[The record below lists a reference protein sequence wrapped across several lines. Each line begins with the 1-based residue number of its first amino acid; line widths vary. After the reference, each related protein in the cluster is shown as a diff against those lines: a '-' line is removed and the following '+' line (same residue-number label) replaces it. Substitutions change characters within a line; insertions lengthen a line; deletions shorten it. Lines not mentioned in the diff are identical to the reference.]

1 MKNAFTKNTFT
12 KNTVNKSM
20 LTAGALVLALMGT
33 STVIAGNH
41 AGGHDHSHGAAKE
54 QKAGATVEMADGE
67 IRKINKSTGKITV
80 KHGEIKSVEMPPMT
94 MVFGVA
100 DKAMLEGLK
109 EGDKVKFNV
118 KQEGSNYTV
127 TEIKKAQ

>member
-1 MKNAFTKNTFT
+1 MKNTLKLSAIT
-12 KNTVNKSM
+12 
-20 LTAGALVLALMGT
+20 LTILSAGAAYAADH
-33 STVIAGNH
+33 TVHVIENQQRMEAE
-41 AGGHDHSHGAAKE
+41 AKAKAKAAT
-54 QKAGATVEMADGE
+54 QSEMADGE
-67 IRKINKSTGKITV
+67 IRKINKNTGKITV

>member
-1 MKNAFTKNTFT
+1 MTKTL
-12 KNTVNKSM
+12 KLSAIALAM
-20 LTAGALVLALMGT
+20 LGASAAY
-33 STVIAGNH
+33 SGNH
-41 AGGHDHSHGAAKE
+41 AGGHSHDHGGAKE
-54 QKAGATVEMADGE
+54 VKESTVANTEMADGE
-67 IRKINKSTGKITV
+67 IRKINKNTGKITV
-80 KHGEIKSVEMPPMT
+80 KHGEIKSVQMPPMT

-118 KQEGSNYTV
+118 KQDGSNYTV

>member
-1 MKNAFTKNTFT
+1 MKNTLKLSAITLAFLGASATYAADH
-12 KNTVNKSM
+12 TVH
-20 LTAGALVLALMGT
+20 VLENQQRMEAE
-33 STVIAGNH
+33 AK
-41 AGGHDHSHGAAKE
+41 AKAKAAA
-54 QKAGATVEMADGE
+54 QTEMADGE
-67 IRKINKSTGKITV
+67 IRKINKNTGKITV

>member
-1 MKNAFTKNTFT
+1 MKNTLKLSAIT
-12 KNTVNKSM
+12 
-20 LTAGALVLALMGT
+20 LALLGAGAAYAADH
-33 STVIAGNH
+33 TVHVIENQQRMEAE
-41 AGGHDHSHGAAKE
+41 AKAKAKAAS
-54 QKAGATVEMADGE
+54 QAEMADGE
-67 IRKINKSTGKITV
+67 IRKINKNTGKITV

>member
-1 MKNAFTKNTFT
+1 MKNTLKLSAIT
-12 KNTVNKSM
+12 
-20 LTAGALVLALMGT
+20 LALLGA
-33 STVIAGNH
+33 SAAYAADHTVHVIENENRMKAE
-41 AGGHDHSHGAAKE
+41 AEAKAKAAS
-54 QKAGATVEMADGE
+54 QAEMADGE
-67 IRKINKSTGKITV
+67 IRKINKNTGKITV

-109 EGDKVKFNV
+109 EGDKVQFDV
-118 KQEGSNYTV
+118 KQDGSNYTV

>member
-1 MKNAFTKNTFT
+1 MKNTLKLSAIT
-12 KNTVNKSM
+12 
-20 LTAGALVLALMGT
+20 LALVGA
-33 STVIAGNH
+33 STAYANDHTVH
-41 AGGHDHSHGAAKE
+41 VGGHEHTHKAEAKGGV
-54 QKAGATVEMADGE
+54 QAEMADGE
-67 IRKINKSTGKITV
+67 IRKINKNTGKITV

>member
-1 MKNAFTKNTFT
+1 MKNTLKLSAIVF
-12 KNTVNKSM
+12 
-20 LTAGALVLALMGT
+20 ALLGT
-33 STVIAGNH
+33 SAAYAHDHTVH
-41 AGGHDHSHGAAKE
+41 VGGHEHMHKAEAKGAA
-54 QKAGATVEMADGE
+54 QAEMADGE

-80 KHGEIKSVEMPPMT
+80 KHGEIKSIEMPPMT

-100 DKAMLEGLK
+100 DKAMLDGLN

-118 KQEGSNYTV
+118 KQEGSSYTV

>member
-1 MKNAFTKNTFT
+1 MKNIYKL
-12 KNTVNKSM
+12 S
-20 LTAGALVLALMGT
+20 LISLALSAAGT
-33 STVIAGNH
+33 VYAVDHTTHVV
-41 AGGHDHSHGAAKE
+41 GHEHTHKTEAKGAVQA
-54 QKAGATVEMADGE
+54 EMADGE
-67 IRKINKSTGKITV
+67 IRKINKNTGKITV

-118 KQEGSNYTV
+118 MQEGSNYTV
-127 TEIKKAQ
+127 TEIKKTQ

>member
-1 MKNAFTKNTFT
+1 MKNTLKLSAI
-12 KNTVNKSM
+12 
-20 LTAGALVLALMGT
+20 ALALLGT
-33 STVIAGNH
+33 SAAYANDHTVH
-41 AGGHDHSHGAAKE
+41 VGGHEHAHKAEAKVTAQAE
-54 QKAGATVEMADGE
+54 LADGE
-67 IRKINKSTGKITV
+67 IRKINKATGKVTL

-109 EGDKVKFNV
+109 EGDKVKFDV